1 MSVLDSLYS
10 APLAMPNALPN
21 STRLAKRLADQVPC
35 SRQEA
40 EQYIAGGWVKVDGE
54 VVEEAGARI
63 LPEQQIELLPQ
74 ASLAPVTPVTIL
86 MHKPAGIVAETLWQH
101 IKPETLLAGDRSGL
115 RFLKRH
121 TANLT
126 LTDPL
131 ETNASGLVVLTQD
144 WLIARKLIDDAAKIE
159 HEFIVEVAG
168 NITEGGLA
176 LLNHGLK
183 FNGKAL
189 PPIKVSWQNETR
201 LRFAMKAAQPF
212 LITHM
217 CEKVGL
223 TVLAQKRI
231 RIARIPMASLPE
243 GQWRY
248 LLGYERF

>member
-1 MSVLDSLYS
+1 MTNST
-10 APLAMPNALPN
+10 PN
-21 STRLAKRLADQVPC
+21 SIRLAKRLADQIHC

-40 EQYIAGGWVKVDGE
+40 DLYIAGGWVTVDGV
-54 VVEEAGARI
+54 VVEEAGCRI
-63 LPEQQIELLPQ
+63 QPEQHIELLPQ

-86 MHKPAGIVAETLWQH
+86 MHKPAGVVAQTLWQQIH
-101 IKPETLLAGDRSGL
+101 PETMAAGNRSGL

-121 TANLT
+121 ASNLT
-126 LTDPL
+126 LTDTL
-131 ETNASGLVVLTQD
+131 ETKASGLVVLTQD

-159 HEFIVEVAG
+159 HEFIVEVEG
-168 NITEGGLA
+168 NIAEGGLA

-183 FNGKAL
+183 FNGKEL

-231 RIARIPMASLPE
+231 RIARIPMSSLPE

>member
-1 MSVLDSLYS
+1 
-10 APLAMPNALPN
+10 MPNAIPN
-21 STRLAKRLADQVPC
+21 SARLAKRLAEQIPC

-54 VVEEAGARI
+54 VIEEAGFRI
-63 LPEQQIELLPQ
+63 LPGQQIELLPQ

-86 MHKPAGIVAETLWQH
+86 MHKPAGVDVKTLWQH
-101 IKPETLLAGDRSGL
+101 INPETLAAGNRSGL

-121 TANLT
+121 TTNLT
-126 LTDPL
+126 LSDQL
-131 ETNASGLVVLTQD
+131 ETKASGLVVLTQD

-168 NITEGGLA
+168 DIAPDGLA

-183 FNGKAL
+183 FNGKEL

-223 TVLAQKRI
+223 TVVAQKRI
-231 RIARIPMASLPE
+231 RIARIPMSSLPE

>member
-1 MSVLDSLYS
+1 MS
-10 APLAMPNALPN
+10 NAIPN

-54 VVEEAGARI
+54 VIEEAGFRI
-63 LPEQQIELLPQ
+63 LPEQKIELLPQ

-86 MHKPAGIVAETLWQH
+86 MHKPAGVEAKTLWQK
-101 IKPETLLAGDRSGL
+101 INPENMATGDRSGL

-121 TANLT
+121 TTNLT
-126 LTDPL
+126 LADNL
-131 ETNASGLVVLTQD
+131 ETKASGLIVLTQD
-144 WLIARKLIDDAAKIE
+144 WLIARKLIDDAVKIE
-159 HEFIVEVAG
+159 HEYIVEVAG
-168 NITEGGLA
+168 DICADGLA

-183 FNGKAL
+183 FNGKEL

-201 LRFAMKAAQPF
+201 LRFAVKAAQPF

-223 TVLAQKRI
+223 TVVAQKRI
-231 RIARIPMASLPE
+231 RLARIPMANLPE

>member
-1 MSVLDSLYS
+1 MSNST
-10 APLAMPNALPN
+10 PN
-21 STRLAKRLADQVPC
+21 SIRLAKRLADQIHC

-40 EQYIAGGWVKVDGE
+40 DLYIAGGWVKVDGE
-54 VVEEAGARI
+54 VVEEAGFRI

-86 MHKPAGIVAETLWQH
+86 MHKPAGIEAKTLWQQ
-101 IKPETLLAGDRSGL
+101 INPETLAAGDRSGL

-121 TANLT
+121 TTNLT
-126 LTDPL
+126 LTDSL
-131 ETNASGLVVLTQD
+131 ETKASGLVVLTQD
-144 WLIARKLIDDAAKIE
+144 FLIARKLIDDAAKIE

-168 NITEGGLA
+168 DIAPDGLA
-176 LLNHGLK
+176 MLNHGLK
-183 FNGKAL
+183 FNGKEL

-201 LRFAMKAAQPF
+201 LRFAIKAAQPF

-231 RIARIPMASLPE
+231 RIARIPMSSLPE